1 MIWVNGKE
9 IKQEHFSAGELKIKL
24 FGNSRS
30 RVDLI
35 WHYENDA
42 EFFTVACIRE
52 YYATQECI
60 LYLPYLCHA
69 RQDRVKNPEDVFTLK
84 TFAHL
89 INSLNFER
97 VYVWDAHSNVGP
109 ALIDRCV
116 NVSAQN
122 YIEEAIK
129 QLKWSLE
136 NEFCPGDGTTV
147 VNPKITL
154 FFPDEGAQKRYGD
167 MFPDYK
173 QAFGIKNRNWETGKI
188 VNYMIVGEENIKDN
202 HILIIDDICSYGNT
216 FVKAAEALHE
226 AGAETISLYITHCEE
241 AIGKGDVFKCNLIED
256 VFTTNSLV
264 RSEETNSK
272 LTIIH

>member
-9 IKQEHFSAGELKIKL
+9 IEQEHFSAGELKIKL
-24 FGNSRS
+24 FGNGRT
-30 RVDLI
+30 RVDLV

-52 YYATQECI
+52 YYATRECI
-60 LYLPYLCHA
+60 LYLPYLPNA

-109 ALIDRCV
+109 ALIDRCID
-116 NVSAQN
+116 VSAQN

-129 QLKWSLE
+129 EIGFPKE
-136 NEFCPGDGTTV
+136 NLC
-147 VNPKITL
+147 L
-154 FFPDEGAQKRYGD
+154 FFPDEGAQKRYGT
-167 MFPDYK
+167 MFPDYH
-173 QAFGIKNRNWETGKI
+173 QAFGIKKRNWETQRIEG
-188 VNYMIVGEENIKDN
+188 YMIVGEENIKDKYV
-202 HILIIDDICSYGNT
+202 LIIDDICSYGNT
-216 FVKAAEALHE
+216 FVKAAEAIE
-226 AGAETISLYITHCEE
+226 AAGAVCISLYITHCED
-241 AIGKGDVFKCNLIED
+241 AISKGDIFKKDIFEN

>member
-9 IKQEHFSAGELKIKL
+9 VKQEHFSAGELKIKL

-30 RVDLI
+30 RVDLV

-42 EFFTVACIRE
+42 EFFTIACIRE
-52 YYATQECI
+52 YYATQDCI
-60 LYLPYLCHA
+60 LYLPYLPHA
-69 RQDRVKNPEDVFTLK
+69 RMDRVKNPEDVFTLK

-109 ALIDRCV
+109 ALIDRCHDV
-116 NVSAQN
+116 TAQN
-122 YIEEAIK
+122 WIEEAIK
-129 QLKWSLE
+129 RIGYSKDSL
-136 NEFCPGDGTTV
+136 C
-147 VNPKITL
+147 L
-154 FFPDEGAQKRYGD
+154 FFPDEGAQKRYGG

-188 VNYMIVGEENIKDN
+188 EGYMIVGEDNVKDN

-226 AGAETISLYITHCEE
+226 AGANGIDLYVTHCEE
-241 AIGKGDVFKCNLIED
+241 AVVKGDVFKCGLID
-256 VFTTNSLV
+256 KVFTTDSLV
-264 RSEETNSK
+264 RSEEANSK
-272 LTIIH
+272 LTIV